1 MSPRI
6 LSRPQPRLCLPI
18 FDARSALSVINV
30 LDSIISAIWTAHG
43 DVIVEMQTDLAS
55 VPIAPKPIPDDDGF

>member
-1 MSPRI
+1 MSPRRP
-6 LSRPQPRLCLPI
+6 SRPQPILCLPI

-30 LDSIISAIWTAHG
+30 LDSIITAIWSAHG

-55 VPIAPKPIPDDDGF
+55 VRIPPRPIPDDDGF